1 MPDRA
6 VKGISR
12 HHSRKALL
20 EPATDTD
27 HALMQR
33 IAQQDAGAYR
43 MLVARHLNFCV
54 RFGERML
61 GSRADAEDVAQEV
74 CLRIWNDAGKWRPEA
89 KFTTWLYCVMTNAC
103 IDHKRKRLLLPLGD
117 NDTTPDTGPGPEI
130 SLQQQQRSRQVQA
143 ALGRLPPRQR
153 AAVVLSYYEEL
164 SNEQAAAA
172 TGMTLNAFQQLLY
185 RARQSLKEELI
196 ERESKDGQA

>member
-1 MPDRA
+1 
-6 VKGISR
+6 
-12 HHSRKALL
+12 L
-20 EPATDTD
+20 EPAPDTD

-33 IAQQDAGAYR
+33 IARHDAGAYR
-43 MLVARHLNFCV
+43 LLVARHLNFCV
-54 RFGERML
+54 RFAERML

-74 CLRIWNDAGKWRPEA
+74 CLRIWNDAEKWKPEA
-89 KFTTWLYCVMTNAC
+89 KFTTWLYRVMTNAC
-103 IDHKRKRLLLPLGD
+103 IDHKRKRRLLPLGD
-117 NDTTPDTGPGPEI
+117 NDMTPDTSPGPEL

-185 RARQSLKEELI
+185 RARQSLKDELI
-196 ERESKDGQA
+196 ERESKDAQA